1 MLKPVAR
8 RSLAAEV
15 FEQLRDHILDGSLEP
30 GEPLPAER
38 VLAEQLEVNRSAVR
52 EGLKRL
58 EQAGLVAIQQ
68 GGATRVLDYKR
79 TAGLE
84 LVAGMILRRDGTIDT
99 HVARGV
105 LELRTELAPIVARL
119 CTQRAAEPTHTRLS
133 AVVAKMEKARG
144 DLPTLQR
151 LALDFWAVMVEG
163 TDNLALQLAFNSL
176 ANTYDGVLEQF
187 TQVLATEIGAVH
199 EYAALCEAVIGK
211 QPKKAATVATRI
223 VRRGAEAIEE
233 VLVAV
238 DDVQRLTGGRR

>member
-30 GEPLPAER
+30 GEALPAER
-38 VLAEQLEVNRSAVR
+38 VLSERLQVNRSAVR

-84 LVAGMILRRDGTIDT
+84 LLAGMILKNDGTIDT

-105 LELRTELAPIVARL
+105 LELRTELAPIVARI
-119 CTQRAAEPTHTRLS
+119 CTRRAGERTHAELN
-133 AVVAKMEKARG
+133 AVIAKMEEARG

-151 LALDFWAVMVEG
+151 LALDFWAVVVDG
-163 TDNLALQLAFNSL
+163 TDNLALQLSFNSL
-176 ANTYDGVLEQF
+176 ASTYDGVLEQF

-199 EYAALCEAVIGK
+199 EYASLAESIIGG
-211 QPKKAATVATRI
+211 QPKKAASIATRI
-223 VRRGAEAIEE
+223 VSRGAAAIEE
-233 VLVAV
+233 VLAAV
-238 DDVQRLTGGRR
+238 EAVQGNLKGDR